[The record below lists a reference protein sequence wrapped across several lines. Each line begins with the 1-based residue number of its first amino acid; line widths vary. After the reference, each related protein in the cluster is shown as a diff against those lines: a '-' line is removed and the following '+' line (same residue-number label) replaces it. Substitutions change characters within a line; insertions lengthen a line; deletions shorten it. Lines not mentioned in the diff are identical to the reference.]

1 MIKVLET
8 KAFSSTVFTAGKI
21 LSRARKAAV
30 KPGSSGSPGGGG
42 NGILSF
48 LRWPR
53 GHASSIRH
61 MLLGGYDQKPRDSE
75 GVFLS
80 RAYVISQLNLDRRK
94 LPGAMFLNQ
103 CRFVEDILMRQT
115 ALMELSFEDCTING
129 SMVQHARI

>member
-1 MIKVLET
+1 
-8 KAFSSTVFTAGKI
+8 
-21 LSRARKAAV
+21 
-30 KPGSSGSPGGGG
+30 
-42 NGILSF
+42 
-48 LRWPR
+48 
-53 GHASSIRH
+53 
-61 MLLGGYDQKPRDSE
+61 MLLGGYDQNPRDSE

-94 LPGAMFLNQ
+94 LPGVMFLNQ